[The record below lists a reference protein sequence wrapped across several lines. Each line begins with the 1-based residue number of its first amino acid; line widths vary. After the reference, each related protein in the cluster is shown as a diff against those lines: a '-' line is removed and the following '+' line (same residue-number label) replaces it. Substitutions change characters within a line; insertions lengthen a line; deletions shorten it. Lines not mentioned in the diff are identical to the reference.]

1 MRRILLIVAILA
13 LAIGTGTASAQVR
26 TGGISYSIP
35 WLRYVQQQAN
45 RGNPRYRYYLNPVAV
60 TRRDL
65 PKYGFTGAPILNA
78 RQVRPIHHGE
88 DGQPETDVVV
98 SYRGRRYWVVL
109 NQFIRLGPGGI
120 WVIITI
126 TPM

>member
-1 MRRILLIVAILA
+1 MRRCIAALA
-13 LAIGTGTASAQVR
+13 LVLLAGSSPASAQVR

-35 WLRYVQQQAN
+35 WLHYVQAQAD
-45 RGNPRYRYYLNPVAV
+45 RYNPRYRYYLNPVAV
-60 TRRDL
+60 ARHDL
-65 PKYGFTGAPILNA
+65 SRYGFTGAPIRGA
-78 RQVRPIHHGE
+78 TQVRPIHHGE

-98 SYRGRRYWVVL
+98 SYRGHHYWIVL

>member
-1 MRRILLIVAILA
+1 MRRVTLIVALVVLA
-13 LAIGTGTASAQVR
+13 LGTGTVSAQVR

-35 WLRYVQQQAN
+35 WLRYAQQQAD
-45 RGNPRYRYYLNPVAV
+45 RGNPRYRFYLNPVAV
-60 TRRDL
+60 TRHDL
-65 PKYGFTGAPILNA
+65 PRYGFTGASILDA
-78 RQVRPIHHGE
+78 RQVTHAHHGE

-98 SYRGRRYWVVL
+98 SYRGRRYWIVL